1 MNKMVVIHEFKCD
14 LFASDNNMAH
24 CVSADLSMSLGIA
37 LTFKNKFGK
46 VDELMKQNRFIG
58 SAPFIMSNDKFI
70 YYLVTKEKYY
80 QKPEIGNLILCLIN
94 MRKHLIA
101 NNIKHIS
108 IPKLGC
114 GLDGLS
120 WLTVKGHIYN
130 IFQNDD
136 IVIDVY
142 YL

>member
-1 MNKMVVIHEFKCD
+1 MVVIREFKCD

-24 CVSADLSMSLGIA
+24 CVSADLAMSLGIA

-46 VDELMKQNRFIG
+46 IDELMKQNRFIG
-58 SAPFIMSNDKFI
+58 SAPFIKNNDKII

-80 QKPEIGNLILCLIN
+80 QKPAIEHLILCLIN
-94 MRKHLIA
+94 MRKHMLA
-101 NNIKHIS
+101 NNITHIS

-120 WLTVKGHIYN
+120 WTIVKEHIYN
-130 IFQNDD
+130 IFKNDD
-136 IVIDVY
+136 IVVDVY